1 MRAIDGFLQAIEG
14 RVARYRLQGC
24 FYLAVN
30 DDGLIVDVTFMLRP
44 LHAVQALVSAMA
56 AKGAQ
61 PALDLEAGGE

>member
-1 MRAIDGFLQAIEG
+1 MLVATTLGFALELLEDLVVVDQLASPDGSI
-14 RVARYRLQGC
+14 
-24 FYLAVN
+24 
-30 DDGLIVDVTFMLRP
+30 RP